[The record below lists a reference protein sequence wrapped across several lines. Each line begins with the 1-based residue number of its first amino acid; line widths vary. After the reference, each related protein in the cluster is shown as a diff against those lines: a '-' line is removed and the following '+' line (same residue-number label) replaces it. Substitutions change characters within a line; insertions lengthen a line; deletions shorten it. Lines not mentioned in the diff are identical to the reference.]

1 MARRFRN
8 CIGPR
13 VRRLRM
19 DRGWTQDDLAAKLLL
34 AGLHGFDRVAVAK
47 IESRLRSAFDYET
60 AVIAR
65 VFGVSTDD
73 LMPGR
78 SALDK
83 DLEDL
88 ITGER

>member
-13 VRRLRM
+13 VRRLRI
-19 DRGWTQDDLAAKLLL
+19 DRGWTQDNLAAKLQL
-34 AGLHGFDRVAVAK
+34 AGLQGFDRVVVAK
-47 IESRLRSAFDYET
+47 IESQLRSVFDYEA

-65 VFGVSTDD
+65 VLGVTLDD
-73 LMPGR
+73 LLPGK
-78 SALDK
+78 SVLDK

-88 ITGER
+88 VAGER

>member
-19 DRGWTQDDLAAKLLL
+19 DRGWTQDDLAAKLQI
-34 AGLHGFDRVAVAK
+34 AGLHGFDRVVVAK
-47 IESRLRSAFDYET
+47 IESRLRSAFDYE
-60 AVIAR
+60 AAIISR
-65 VFGVSTDD
+65 ILGVPLDD
-73 LMPGR
+73 LLPGK
-78 SALDK
+78 SVLDK

-88 ITGER
+88 VAGKR

>member
-13 VRRLRM
+13 VRRLRI
-19 DRGWTQDDLAAKLLL
+19 DRGWTQDHLAAKLQL
-34 AGLHGFDRVAVAK
+34 AGLDGFDRVVVAK
-47 IESRLRSAFDYET
+47 IESQLRSAFDYEA

-65 VFGVSTDD
+65 VLSVTLDE
-73 LMPGR
+73 LMPGK
-78 SALDK
+78 SVLDK

-88 ITGER
+88 VAGER

>member
-13 VRRLRM
+13 VRRLRI
-19 DRGWTQDDLAAKLLL
+19 DRGWTQDNLAAKLQL
-34 AGLHGFDRVAVAK
+34 AGLDGFDRVVVAK
-47 IESRLRSAFDYET
+47 VESQLRSAFDYEA

-65 VFGVSTDD
+65 VLGVTLDD
-73 LMPGR
+73 LLPGK
-78 SALDK
+78 SVLDK

-88 ITGER
+88 VAGER

>member
-19 DRGWTQDDLAAKLLL
+19 DRGWTQDDLAAKLQLV
-34 AGLHGFDRVAVAK
+34 GLHGFDRVVVAK
-47 IESRLRSAFDYET
+47 IESRLRSAFDYE
-60 AVIAR
+60 AAMIAR
-65 VFGVSTDD
+65 VFGVPLDD
-73 LMPGR
+73 LLPGR
-78 SALDK
+78 SVLDK

-88 ITGER
+88 LAGER

>member
-13 VRRLRM
+13 VRRLRI
-19 DRGWTQDDLAAKLLL
+19 DRGWTQDNLAAKLQL
-34 AGLHGFDRVAVAK
+34 AGLDGFDRVVVAK
-47 IESRLRSAFDYET
+47 IESQLRSAFDYEA

-65 VFGVSTDD
+65 VLGVTLDE
-73 LMPGR
+73 LMPGK
-78 SALDK
+78 SVLDK

-88 ITGER
+88 VAGER